1 MSETIFARVKFKKK
15 TTAGWAAVNEVLADG
30 EPGLE
35 LTTAGVLKMKIGDG
49 TKTWSQLAYLIG

>member
-15 TTAGWAAVNEVLADG
+15 TTAGWAAANEVLRDG

-35 LTTAGVLKMKIGDG
+35 LTTAGALKLKIGDG
-49 TKTWSQLAYLIG
+49 VKTWSQLGYFIN